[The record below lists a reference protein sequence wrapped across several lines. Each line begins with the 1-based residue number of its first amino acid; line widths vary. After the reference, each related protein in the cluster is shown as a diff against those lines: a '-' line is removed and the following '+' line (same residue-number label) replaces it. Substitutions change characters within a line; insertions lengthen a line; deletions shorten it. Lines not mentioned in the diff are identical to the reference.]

1 MMKMFE
7 KTGEFKPDSLIVSPD
22 FPILTEGIGLKAG
35 YGVLKRGSLIMKG
48 ADKAGYI
55 AGTTVKETVTVPAT
69 EEGKDPTTEEKA
81 VEMKLFGILTD
92 DTDTGTDK
100 TADNIPATAYQ
111 SGEFNRAAVIVAG
124 EDATIDTYED
134 GLKGINIYL
143 RSVQNYE

>member
-22 FPILTEGIGLKAG
+22 FPIVKEGIGLKAG

-55 AGTTVKETVTVPAT
+55 AGTTVEVKE
-69 EEGKDPTTEEKA
+69 EEGDSTKTSNM
-81 VEMKLFGILTD
+81 EMKIFGILAD
-92 DTDTGTDK
+92 DTDTGADK
-100 TADNIPATAYQ
+100 TAGNIPAVVYQ
-111 SGEFNRAAVIVAG
+111 SGEFNRGAVIVSG
-124 EDATIDTYED
+124 EGATVDTFED
-134 GLKGINIYL
+134 DLKGINIYL

>member
-1 MMKMFE
+1 MDMFK

-22 FPILTEGIGLKAG
+22 FPILKEGIGLKAG

-48 ADKAGYI
+48 FDKAGYI
-55 AGTTVKETVTVPAT
+55 AGTTVEIKKGEGESAT
-69 EEGKDPTTEEKA
+69 TSNM
-81 VEMKLFGILTD
+81 EMKIFGILAD

-100 TADNIPATAYQ
+100 TADNVPAVAYQ
-111 SGEFNRAAVIVAG
+111 SGEFNREAVIVSG

-134 GLKGINIYL
+134 DLKGINIYL

>member
-22 FPILTEGIGLKAG
+22 FPILKEGIGLKAG

-55 AGTTVKETVTVPAT
+55 AGTVVTVKEGEGESAT
-69 EEGKDPTTEEKA
+69 TSNM
-81 VEMKLFGILTD
+81 EMKIFGILAD

-100 TADNIPATAYQ
+100 TADNIPAVAYQ
-111 SGEFNRAAVIVAG
+111 SGEFNRGAVIVSG
-124 EDATIDTYED
+124 EGVTVDTFED
-134 GLKGINIYL
+134 DLKGINIYL

>member
-22 FPILTEGIGLKAG
+22 FPILKEGIGLKAG

-48 ADKAGYI
+48 ADNAGYI
-55 AGTTVKETVTVPAT
+55 AGTKVD
-69 EEGKDPTTEEKA
+69 G
-81 VEMKLFGILTD
+81 VEMKIFGILTD

-100 TADNIPATAYQ
+100 TAGNIPAVAYQ
-111 SGEFNRAAVIVAG
+111 SGEFNRGAVVVSGDGATVDTF
-124 EDATIDTYED
+124 EDD
-134 GLKGINIYL
+134 LKGINIYL

>member
-22 FPILTEGIGLKAG
+22 FPILKEGIGLKAG

-55 AGTTVKETVTVPAT
+55 AGTTVT
-69 EEGKDPTTEEKA
+69 EGEGENAKTSNMA
-81 VEMKLFGILTD
+81 MKVFGILTD

-100 TADNIPATAYQ
+100 TADNVPAVVYQ
-111 SGEFNRAAVIVAG
+111 SGEFSREAVTVTG
-124 EDATIDTYED
+124 EGADVSTYED
-134 GLKGINIYL
+134 DLTGINIYL